1 MSALETYSG
10 PSRQLSC
17 PQSRSRLTVHA
28 LSSQLVHAMYRC
40 GPQASAKSPPPTST
54 PNANDGSSERRR
66 STRSGPAP
74 AFAAAANKPV
84 GSEHTQSKPLDLTG
98 STLRGASVKPADTD
112 TGLFPAGTA
121 VVHPQRGTGLVVE
134 VHRQDGERKPWRVRY
149 ESGAVL
155 RYPLAAMRKM
165 TDNFFDGRRL
175 EDPVISLPSDPS
187 LRLSTN
193 QQQDAV
199 WSSRASSY
207 PRVHPI
213 ETPRSSRWRP
223 PSVAVTMDASG
234 ENEEQVPY
242 STLGGRTPRSVS
254 RTPRSPFAR
263 GGLLSGLSTEVGW

>member
-1 MSALETYSG
+1 MC
-10 PSRQLSC
+10 R
-17 PQSRSRLTVHA
+17 R
-28 LSSQLVHAMYRC
+28 

-84 GSEHTQSKPLDLTG
+84 GSEHAQSKPLGMTG
-98 STLRGASVKPADTD
+98 STLRGASVKPAVTD

-134 VHRQDGERKPWRVRY
+134 VYRQDGERKPWRVRY

-155 RYPLAAMRKM
+155 RYPLAAMHKM
-165 TDNFFDGRRL
+165 TDERLFASDGQRL
-175 EDPVISLPSDPS
+175 DDPVISVPSDPS
-187 LRLSTN
+187 LRLSIN

-207 PRVHPI
+207 PRVHPV
-213 ETPRSSRWRP
+213 ESPRSRWKQL
-223 PSVAVTMDASG
+223 SVAVTMDASG
-234 ENEEQVPY
+234 ENEEQVPDF
-242 STLGGRTPRSVS
+242 TLGGRTPRSQP
-254 RTPRSPFAR
+254 RTPRSRFAR

>member
-1 MSALETYSG
+1 M
-10 PSRQLSC
+10 
-17 PQSRSRLTVHA
+17 
-28 LSSQLVHAMYRC
+28 
-40 GPQASAKSPPPTST
+40 
-54 PNANDGSSERRR
+54 ANDGSAERRR

-165 TDNFFDGRRL
+165 TDNFFNGLRL
-175 EDPVISLPSDPS
+175 EDRVISVTPESSHEPRRTQHAGVTTPVFEEALANTS
-187 LRLSTN
+187 LRGV
-193 QQQDAV
+193 D
-199 WSSRASSY
+199 
-207 PRVHPI
+207 
-213 ETPRSSRWRP
+213 E
-223 PSVAVTMDASG
+223 
-234 ENEEQVPY
+234 
-242 STLGGRTPRSVS
+242 
-254 RTPRSPFAR
+254 AR
-263 GGLLSGLSTEVGW
+263 